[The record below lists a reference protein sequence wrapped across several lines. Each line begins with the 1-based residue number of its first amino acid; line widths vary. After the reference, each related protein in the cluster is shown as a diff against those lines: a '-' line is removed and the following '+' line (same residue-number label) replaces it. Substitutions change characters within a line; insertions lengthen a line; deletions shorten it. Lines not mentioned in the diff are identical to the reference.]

1 MTKRKN
7 NKLEWYAFRE
17 DFNKNEL
24 ERVNVLGIDFAK
36 ELLKRI
42 KQDKISSYNELK
54 ELIKRMLMYRYWSKA
69 EHEVLVTSLHHRPD
83 RDNVFKIDVW
93 YQLEK
98 NLDRITEYVMK
109 ELQIDF
115 NNES

>member
-1 MTKRKN
+1 MAKRKN
-7 NKLEWYAFRE
+7 KKLEWYAFRE

-24 ERVNVLGIDFAK
+24 ERFNVLGEWFA
-36 ELLKRI
+36 EDLLKRI
-42 KQDKISSYNELK
+42 KSDKIDNYE
-54 ELIKRMLMYRYWSKA
+54 MLRDRIGSMLRYYYWSKS
-69 EHEVLVTSLHHRPD
+69 ECEVLVTSLHHRPD

-109 ELQIDF
+109 ELQIEF
-115 NNES
+115 